1 MFRLQWSTQ
10 NVSPNFYGDKRSP
23 NIRMN
28 QTSPVTL
35 SERKPSK
42 LVVLGGQRP
51 LCEGLRPSYQ
61 IQQQIIPKSTNFFQN
76 TGMLQRIDPR
86 LYNTKCMSCGKGVL

>member
-1 MFRLQWSTQ
+1 MFRLQWSIQ
-10 NVSPNFYGDKRSP
+10 NISPNFSGDQRSP

-35 SERKPSK
+35 SPSK
-42 LVVLGGQRP
+42 LVVDGI
-51 LCEGLRPSYQ
+51 RPSYQ

-86 LYNTKCMSCGKGVL
+86 LNNTKCMSCGKGVL